1 MPAARHK
8 NGHVVFQPATY
19 HRMQKGIAQIV
30 APIRFTLGPCPRC
43 VGVDTGF
50 KDKSPELL
58 DDGGLITRRIIALPD
73 RDADMGAMLVRH
85 LLWRLHETTGDGTAT
100 AAVIFQAVYDAG
112 VRYITAGGNAMQ
124 VRRHLERGARI
135 IADELAAMARP
146 VAGKSQLAQIAESIC
161 HDPPL
166 ARLLG
171 EIFDIIGQYGQ
182 LDIRIGAGREPT
194 REYVE
199 GGYWPGG
206 VLSREMV
213 AGRTDQRLEMENAA
227 ILITDLEIDD
237 PRQLAPAIEAAISKG
252 HRALLIVA
260 RKITDSVT
268 AFLLANSRPEK
279 FSAAAVKAPGLSDDR
294 SAALEDIA
302 VLAGGRPLL
311 KATGDT
317 LEGIAPADLGAARRA
332 WADTEHFGL
341 SAGRGDSRVLR
352 QHISRL
358 RGQHTHAPSAEV
370 RTSLGERLGRL
381 MGGSATLRVGG
392 PTLTEANTGK
402 ALAERTASALRHAIQ
417 TGVIPGGGASLL
429 ACRDAIRRDFSV
441 NTTSDERAA
450 RNILLAALETP
461 ARVIIANAGYEPGE
475 ILARIEHSG
484 AGSGFD
490 AVSGQ
495 IVDMAA
501 AGIYDVAGAYS
512 AAVHGAIT
520 TAALALTVDVLVHS
534 KKPEEVLDP
543 R

>member
-1 MPAARHK
+1 MTIARPR
-8 NGHVVFQPATY
+8 NGRVVFQPATY
-19 HRMQKGIAQIV
+19 HRMQQGIAQIV
-30 APIRFTLGPCPRC
+30 APIRVTLGPRPRC

-50 KDKSPELL
+50 KGKSPELL
-58 DDGGLITRRIIALPD
+58 DDGGLITRRINALPD

-124 VRRHLERGARI
+124 VRHHLERGARI
-135 IADELAAMARP
+135 IADQLATMALP
-146 VAGKSQLAQIAESIC
+146 AAGKKQLSHIAESIC

-171 EIFDIIGQYGQ
+171 EIFDIIGEYGQ
-182 LDIRIGAGREPT
+182 LDVRTGAGREPS

-206 VLSREMV
+206 VFSREMV
-213 AGRTDQRLEMENAA
+213 AGCADQRLEMENVA

-237 PRQLAPAIEAAISKG
+237 PRQLAPVIQAAITKG

-260 RKITDSVT
+260 HKIADSVT
-268 AFLLANSRPEK
+268 AFLLANSQPEK
-279 FSAAAVKAPGLSDDR
+279 FRAAAVKAPGMTNDR

-302 VLAGGRPLL
+302 ALAGGRLL
-311 KATGDT
+311 FKAAGDT
-317 LEGIAPADLGAARRA
+317 LEQTAPADLGAARRA

-341 SAGRGDSRVLR
+341 SAGLGDSRVLR
-352 QHISRL
+352 RHIAYL
-358 RGQHTHAPSAEV
+358 RDRHAHTNNTEA
-370 RTSLGERLGRL
+370 RTILRERLGRL
-381 MGGSATLRVGG
+381 LGGSATLRVGG
-392 PTLTEANTGK
+392 STLTEINERK
-402 ALAERTASALRHAIQ
+402 ALAQRTASALRHAIQ

-429 ACRDAIRRDFSV
+429 ACRDGIRRAFSV
-441 NTTSDERAA
+441 SPTSDERAA
-450 RNILLAALETP
+450 CNILLAALETP
-461 ARVIIANAGYEPGE
+461 ARVIITNAGHDAGGV
-475 ILARIEHSG
+475 LAQIERAG
-484 AGSGFD
+484 AGCGFD

-495 IVDMAA
+495 VVDMVS
-501 AGIYDVAGAYS
+501 AGVYDVAGAYA
-512 AAVHGAIT
+512 AAVHGAIA

-534 KKPEEVLDP
+534 KKPETVLDP